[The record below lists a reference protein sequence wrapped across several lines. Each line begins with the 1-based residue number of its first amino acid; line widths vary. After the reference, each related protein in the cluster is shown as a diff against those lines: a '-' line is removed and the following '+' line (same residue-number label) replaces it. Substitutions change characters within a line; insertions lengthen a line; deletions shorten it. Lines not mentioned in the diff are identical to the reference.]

1 MSPKSLST
9 RSLLDLLVL
18 FEQSDSPI
26 LDADG
31 NRLYGVPGWTVAAT
45 TSLDQRDLTAW
56 SDRVGYSGSYSVP
69 HGDERTHVDLQETED
84 PNFYSYRCP
93 ETFRMKRVGAD
104 AVAVFDVNTNRLLN
118 ELADLLN
125 IAQVLRARIQKP
137 RIERK
142 LWNLGDARIG
152 PALTPVW
159 LVRGL
164 SAHVDEVY
172 QSLLDTRLP
181 DQGLILS
188 AGHDLPPTVRPPR
201 HYRVAYLRDALV
213 DYSPMPRLDVHYL
226 ERILTSNEDGIKPSA
241 LPVEFA
247 NGVLRIRTKTDTWT
261 VKGEH
266 QPLAVAYMYEQAR
279 QGRWELDASEILAA
293 AYPARRTEE
302 DRKGLKMQD
311 LFKGNDKWREFIA
324 NPTKGKYAFNL
335 S

>member
-1 MSPKSLST
+1 MSQKSLST
-9 RSLLDLLVL
+9 RSLLDLLAL

-26 LDADG
+26 LDVEG

-45 TSLDQRDLTAW
+45 TSLDQRELTAW

-69 HGDERTHVDLQETED
+69 NGDERTQVALQEAD
-84 PNFYSYRCP
+84 HPNFYRYRCP
-93 ETFRMKRVGAD
+93 ETFRMKQVAAD

-125 IAQVLRARIQKP
+125 IAQVLRAGIQRP
-137 RIERK
+137 RVERT
-142 LWNLGDARIG
+142 LWKLGDARIG

-164 SAHVDEVY
+164 SAHVDQVY

-188 AGHDLPPTVRPPR
+188 AGHDLPPIVRPPR
-201 HYRVAYLRDALV
+201 NYRVAYLRDALV
-213 DYSPMPRLDVHYL
+213 DYSPTPRMDVHYL
-226 ERILTSNEDGIKPSA
+226 ERILSSNEEGIKPSA

-261 VKGEH
+261 VKGER

-293 AYPARRTEE
+293 AYPERKTDE